1 MEPSKPSSG
10 VRPVSATR
18 HPFTRRRL
26 LVGAGSTVALAALGT
41 GLSAVAQGDATP
53 APAQGG
59 GATPSAS
66 PVSLPAVPPELAQY
80 ANDWPA
86 PQGNVSNH
94 RAAANSAIKASN
106 VASLEVAWSFPIKA
120 SGAFGGMTCTPII
133 AGQNVYVQDML
144 SNVFA
149 LDRDTGKVVWEKDY
163 NASTEG
169 PNGVTIG
176 YGMIFGAT
184 GDNREVFALDAAT
197 GEEKWRTILSGNTRD
212 GIDMAPAVYN
222 GVVYI
227 STVPGNS
234 KAFYEGGARGVL
246 FALDAS
252 NGQILWQ
259 FYTTD
264 PDLWGNPAVNSGG
277 GSWYP
282 PAIDTKGNLY
292 WDIANP
298 APFEKT
304 TVDGTPATNGSTRPG
319 PNLYTNC
326 MVSLAPNGSLTW
338 YYEANPHDIQD
349 HDLQQSPVL
358 VNVDN
363 NGSPYT
369 VLLGSGKLG
378 KVIAVEAT
386 TGQMVWTTK
395 VGDHNALDDT
405 QWVPPGKEVTIQPAV
420 LGGVESPI
428 AYADGTVFVP
438 VFNSTT
444 GWTSAGLDLTSIDFS
459 NSTGDLVALNIAD
472 GTVKWDAKI
481 PAGNVSGATV
491 ANDVVFAGALDGIV
505 RAYATGDG
513 SLLASFQTDA
523 GLNSPFAVAGD
534 LLVVPAAGA
543 KLTGPKYAP
552 EATPVAGTV
561 NGPAVIGYKL
571 KS

>member
-1 MEPSKPSSG
+1 MEPIKPSSVDRLG
-10 VRPVSATR
+10 ADSR
-18 HPFTRRRL
+18 HPLTRRRL
-26 LVGAGSTVALAALGT
+26 LVGTGSVVALAALRAGAPT
-41 GLSAVAQGDATP
+41 FAQDATP
-53 APAQGG
+53 PPAVTGS
-59 GATPSAS
+59 TPEAS
-66 PVSLPAVPPELAQY
+66 PAALPAVPPEQTQY

-86 PQGNVSNH
+86 PQGNTSNH
-94 RAAANSAIKASN
+94 RAAANSSIDSSN
-106 VASLEVAWSFPIKA
+106 VGSLEVAWSFPIKA
-120 SGAFGGMTCTPII
+120 TSGFGGMTCTPII

-149 LDRDTGKVVWEKDY
+149 LDRNTGKVVWEKEY
-163 NASTEG
+163 NATTEG

-184 GDNREVFALDAAT
+184 GDNREVFALDATT
-197 GEEKWRTILSGNTRD
+197 GEEKWRTLLSGNTRD

-264 PDLWGNPAVNSGG
+264 ADLWGNPSINSGG
-277 GSWYP
+277 GAWYP

-298 APFEKT
+298 APFQPT
-304 TVDGTPATNGSTRPG
+304 TVDGTPVTNGSSRPG
-319 PNLYTNC
+319 ANLYTNC
-326 MVSLAPNGSLTW
+326 MVALAPNGSLTW

-358 VNVDN
+358 VEVDN
-363 NGSPYT
+363 NGNPYT

-378 KVIAVEAT
+378 KVIAIEAT

-395 VGDHNALDDT
+395 VGEHNAWDDT
-405 QWVPPGKEVTIQPAV
+405 QWVPPGKGVTIQPAV

-428 AYADGTVFVP
+428 AYADGTVYVS

-444 GWTSAGLDLTSIDFS
+444 GWTDAGLDVASIDFS
-459 NSTGDLVALNIAD
+459 NSTGDLVALNITD

-491 ANDVVFAGALDGIV
+491 SNDVVFAGALDGIV
-505 RAYATGDG
+505 RAYSTGDG

-523 GLNSPFAVAGD
+523 GLNSPFAIAGD
-534 LLVVPAAGA
+534 LLVVPSAGA
-543 KLTGPKYAP
+543 KLTGDTYAP
-552 EATPVAGTV
+552 EGTPIAGTV
-561 NGPAVIGYKL
+561 TGPAVIGYKV
-571 KS
+571 KA